1 LFLSKKGFKCF
12 VFNIYNM
19 CAIVNTIRLVKGKG
33 AMKKFAMGNIHGT
46 VLFIDIKNFLGISG
60 ILNPKNTCQFVMQ
73 VIEPLSDSIQ
83 NHHGYVCQIQGD
95 AIMAVFGLEKKDDH
109 HAYYAV
115 ECALEM
121 QKILNMINPVKI
133 NDICIPV
140 SARIGICSGDLYAC
154 QLYVAGK
161 REFTVLGKTVNLASR
176 YQKINKYYDTK
187 ILIDESVF
195 AYIKNDIVTRKLDKI
210 EIEGCKELV
219 QVYEVVF
226 FRVTG
231 NEEDTLKKAH
241 YEKGLAYY
249 FQGNWD
255 EAIECFS
262 RVAENKASYL
272 MIKRCKYNK
281 ALQEFSLTDDETH
294 K

>member
-1 LFLSKKGFKCF
+1 
-12 VFNIYNM
+12 
-19 CAIVNTIRLVKGKG
+19 
-33 AMKKFAMGNIHGT
+33 MKKIATGDMQGT

-60 ILNPKNTCQFVMQ
+60 ILNPKKTCQFVMQ

-95 AIMAVFGLEKKDDH
+95 AIMAVFGLEKKNER
-109 HAYYAV
+109 HAYHAV

-121 QKILNMINPVKI
+121 QKILNALNPIKI

-154 QLYVAGK
+154 EIRVAGK
-161 REFTVLGKTVNLASR
+161 REFTVLGKTANLASR
-176 YQKINKYYDTK
+176 YQKINKYFGTK
-187 ILIDESVF
+187 ILIDETVF
-195 AYIKNDIVTRKLDKI
+195 AYIKNDIVTRKLDKV
-210 EIEGCKELV
+210 EIDGCAELV
-219 QVYEVVF
+219 QVYEVIF
-226 FRVTG
+226 SRITSD
-231 NEEDTLKKAH
+231 EEDTLKKTH

-249 FQGNWD
+249 LQGNWD
-255 EAIECFS
+255 EAIEYFS
-262 RVAENKASYL
+262 RVEEDQASYL